1 MVNCSQPAINHTEL
15 QVQ

>member
-1 MVNCSQPAINHTEL
+1 MWSCRQPAINHSEL

>member
-1 MVNCSQPAINHTEL
+1 MQPAINHSEL